1 MFWPVGTGDS
11 TTVVVDDG
19 VVMQVDLH
27 DLAKADSDENP
38 EVAVVDRLVDA
49 LPIVDGE
56 PYLAT
61 FVLTHA
67 DKDHCLGFAD
77 LLAKVRIGELWST
90 PRLWREYNDPD
101 APELCADAIAFREES
116 ERRIEVTRAAVSV
129 GGAQGVAI
137 GFSSWIRHRSQ
148 LSRVRRSPG

>member
-1 MFWPVGTGDS
+1 MYSEGLPARGAVFWPVGTGDS

-101 APELCADAIAFREES
+101 APELWTSALR
-116 ERRIEVTRAAVSV
+116 
-129 GGAQGVAI
+129 GGV
-137 GFSSWIRHRSQ
+137 
-148 LSRVRRSPG
+148 L